1 MLRFDCYPQQ
11 HSNSDGRVHACRSA
25 VHAHLEDWEKS
36 RDDARTCVSL
46 RGTWAKG
53 WVRLGHA
60 LMGLEEWEEAKE
72 ALSRARELEPD
83 DQKIE
88 KAWQKVTVSLCL
100 HAHHTLDWVLARVC
114 LSSWFVSRSC

>member
-1 MLRFDCYPQQ
+1 VY
-11 HSNSDGRVHACRSA
+11 
-25 VHAHLEDWEKS
+25 AHLKDWEKA

-60 LMGLEEWEEAKE
+60 LSGLEEWEEAKE
-72 ALSRARELEPD
+72 AFSRARDLEPD

-88 KAWQKVTVSLCL
+88 KAWQKVCPARLNTYNSILRLISGRFAQSLNSC
-100 HAHHTLDWVLARVC
+100 HVQTLA
-114 LSSWFVSRSC
+114 